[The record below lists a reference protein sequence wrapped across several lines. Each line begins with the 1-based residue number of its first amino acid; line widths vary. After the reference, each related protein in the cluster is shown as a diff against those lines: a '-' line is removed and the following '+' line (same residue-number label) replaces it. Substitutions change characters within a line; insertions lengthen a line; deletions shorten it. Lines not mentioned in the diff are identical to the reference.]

1 MLQDEIKQMV
11 KDKGTSKNTKSTLRV
26 LLGEFGRIND
36 GKPISNEQCIEV
48 IKKFVKNID
57 QTLSHIDKT
66 LPEVVEKLTIER
78 DLMTTFLPKSATTEE
93 MQESIKK
100 IMSLNDF
107 KNKMQ
112 AIKPVIDDLE
122 SMGLDVDKKELSKLI
137 RNY

>member
-1 MLQDEIKQMV
+1 MLQEDIKQMV
-11 KDKGTSKNTKSTLRV
+11 RSISTPKPTKSTLRV
-26 LLGEFGRIND
+26 LLGEFSRIND
-36 GKPISNEQCIEV
+36 GKPISDEQCIEV

-78 DLMTTFLPKSATTEE
+78 DLMTTFLPKSASTEE
-93 MQESIKK
+93 MQVSIDK
-100 IMSLNDF
+100 IMKENDF

-122 SMGLDVDKKELSKLI
+122 SMGLDVDKKELSELI
-137 RNY
+137 KNY